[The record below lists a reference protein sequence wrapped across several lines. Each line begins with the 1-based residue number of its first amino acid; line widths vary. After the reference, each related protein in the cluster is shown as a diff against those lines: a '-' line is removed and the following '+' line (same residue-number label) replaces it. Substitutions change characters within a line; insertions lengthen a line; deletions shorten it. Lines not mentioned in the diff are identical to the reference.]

1 MCGICGIYNFD
12 NKNIEKSKL
21 RIMNDQMIDRGPDSE
36 GYLMDNNFGMAMRRL
51 SIIDLEKSIQPM
63 QNSDKNISITFNGEI
78 YNFIELREELKKE
91 NIKFKTTGD
100 TEVILKL
107 YEKLGEKFIQKL
119 IGMFSICIFDKTKK
133 KVLIYRDRFG
143 IKPLYYYISQTSFY
157 FSSSLFSLKKVLN
170 LKKSKESFFLYLCFN
185 YFPSTKSVYENVY
198 SLLPGNFIKIQNNKV
213 SIDKYYDFNN
223 EKHIIP
229 TNKYDPKIFKEI
241 MNNSISIN
249 LRSDVNLGL
258 MMSSG
263 IDSSIIAN
271 ESFKLNKNLKAYTV
285 NFEDK
290 LDNEGFLAS
299 KFANELKINHE
310 IINLKKDETPD
321 LLNQIL
327 KNMDEPCADTAIIPS
342 YLISKKAKQ
351 DNIKVLLSGAGGDE
365 IFAGY
370 SRHYLN
376 FYTFFYGIINFLKI
390 KEHRLLKIFPFKIQ
404 NILFKSLDKKY
415 AYVCNTSGQNLGVIL
430 ASINNSSHKKI
441 FQFIEKILDGI
452 INSNFVFDSKN
463 IINADLSLYLPGNIL
478 RPFDK
483 VSMMSSVEGRVPFL
497 DHRFLEIINYFNLN
511 MASKG
516 SSKNNKK
523 ILKSLYRDEL
533 PKYILNNQKKGFN
546 APLEKWNLDFSKFN
560 LKEYFEDNLNM
571 KLINKNKGNKNFRN
585 FDYNLNTYKI
595 WAEFN

>member
-1 MCGICGIYNFD
+1 MCGICGIYNFN
-12 NKNIEKSKL
+12 NKNIDKSKL
-21 RIMNDQMIDRGPDSE
+21 KIMNDQMIDRGPDSE
-36 GYLMDNNFGMAMRRL
+36 GYLIDNNFGMAMRRL

-63 QNSDKNISITFNGEI
+63 QNSDKNISIIFNGEI
-78 YNFIELREELKKE
+78 YNFIELKEELKKE

-107 YEKLGEKFIQKL
+107 YEKLGEKFVQKL
-119 IGMFSICIFDKTKK
+119 IGMFSICIFDKIKK
-133 KVLIYRDRFG
+133 KIFIYRDRFG

-157 FSSSLFSLKKVLN
+157 FSSSLFSFKKVLN
-170 LKKSKESFFLYLCFN
+170 LRKSKESFFLYLCFN
-185 YFPSTKSVYENVY
+185 YFPSTKTVYENIY

-213 SIDKYYDFNN
+213 SIEKYYDFNK
-223 EKHIIP
+223 EKYIINK
-229 TNKYDPKIFKEI
+229 NKYDPKIFKEI
-241 MNNSISIN
+241 MDDSISIN

-271 ESFKLNKNLKAYTV
+271 ESCKFNKNLKAYTV

-290 LDNEGFLAS
+290 LDNEGVLAS
-299 KFANELKINHE
+299 KFANDLKINHE
-310 IINLKKDETPD
+310 IINLKKNETPH

-342 YLISKKAKQ
+342 YLISKKAKK

-390 KEHRLLKIFPFKIQ
+390 KEHKLLKIFPFKIQ

-415 AYVCNTSGQNLGVIL
+415 AYVSNTSGQNLGVIL
-430 ASINNSSHKKI
+430 ESISNNSHEKI
-441 FQFIEKILDGI
+441 FQFIEKILKGI
-452 INSNFVFDSKN
+452 INSNFIFDAKN
-463 IINADLSLYLPGNIL
+463 IINADLSLYLPDNIL

-483 VSMMSSVEGRVPFL
+483 VSMMNSVEGRVPFL

-523 ILKSLYRDEL
+523 ILKSLYRNEL
-533 PKYILNNQKKGFN
+533 PKYILYNNKKGFN
-546 APLEKWNLDFSKFN
+546 APLDKWNLDFSQFN

-585 FDYNLNTYKI
+585 FEYNLNTYKI

>member
-12 NKNIEKSKL
+12 NQNIQKSKL
-21 RIMNDQMIDRGPDSE
+21 KTMNDQMIDRGPDSE
-36 GYLMDNNFGMAMRRL
+36 GFLIDNNFGMAMRRL

-63 QNSDKNISITFNGEI
+63 QNSNKNISMIFNGEI
-78 YNFIELREELKKE
+78 YNFIELRKELKKE
-91 NIKFKTTGD
+91 NIQFKTTGD

-107 YEKLGEKFIQKL
+107 YEKLGEKFVQKL
-119 IGMFSICIFDKTKK
+119 IGMFSICIFDKIRK

-143 IKPLYYYISQTSFY
+143 IKPLYYHISQTSFY

-185 YFPSTKSVYENVY
+185 YFPSTQSVYENVY

-213 SIDKYYDFNN
+213 SIEKYYDFYK
-223 EKHIIP
+223 EKNKID
-229 TNKYDPKIFKEI
+229 TKKYDPEIFKKI

-271 ESFKLNKNLKAYTV
+271 ESCKLNKNLKAYTV

-290 LDNEGFLAS
+290 IDNEGALAS

-310 IINLKKDETPD
+310 IINLKKDEAPH

-327 KNMDEPCADTAIIPS
+327 QNMDEPCADTAIIPS

-365 IFAGY
+365 VFAGY

-376 FYTFFYGIINFLKI
+376 FSTFFYGIINFLKV
-390 KEHRLLKIFPFKIQ
+390 KEHRLLKIFPHKIQ
-404 NILFKSLDKKY
+404 NILFKSLNKKY
-415 AYVCNTSGQNLGVIL
+415 AYVSNTSGQNLGVIL
-430 ASINNSSHKKI
+430 ESISNNSHEKI
-441 FQFIEKILDGI
+441 FQFI
-452 INSNFVFDSKN
+452 
-463 IINADLSLYLPGNIL
+463 
-478 RPFDK
+478 
-483 VSMMSSVEGRVPFL
+483 
-497 DHRFLEIINYFNLN
+497 
-511 MASKG
+511 
-516 SSKNNKK
+516 
-523 ILKSLYRDEL
+523 
-533 PKYILNNQKKGFN
+533 
-546 APLEKWNLDFSKFN
+546 
-560 LKEYFEDNLNM
+560 
-571 KLINKNKGNKNFRN
+571 
-585 FDYNLNTYKI
+585 
-595 WAEFN
+595 